1 MILARFC
8 VQLDACPCGSQNENE
23 DRQKEIALEAKI
35 EKRRN
40 LAAEHAMVEAKRLQK
55 VLDLWFG
62 REKKK
67 CFGIWKSY
75 VGWRH
80 GGQAA
85 HMANVSTWRNQ
96 RDMKNAFK
104 ALRHICVTLRLQRH
118 LAQIEPD

>member
-1 MILARFC
+1 M
-8 VQLDACPCGSQNENE
+8 QLDACPCGSQNENE

-40 LAAEHAMVEAKRLQK
+40 LAAEKAMVEAERLQK
-55 VLDLWFG
+55 VLDSWFG